1 MINDQSVRN
10 DDLSSLKLD
19 LSGLELEDIE
29 VLLQEGSRGMPDFA
43 ASTGTNVVNLALLP
57 VDRATRQDVSQT
69 SRRETLP
76 LCSNRTRARLNSV
89 DNQKAAPFFFI
100 PGSTF
105 AAVRLQSISHWK

>member
-1 MINDQSVRN
+1 MVNDQYVRN

-29 VLLQEGSRGMPDFA
+29 VFLQEGSRGMPDFA
-43 ASTGTNVVNLALLP
+43 ASTGTNVVNLALVP

-76 LCSNRTRARLNSV
+76 LCSNRTRARLSSV
-89 DNQKAAPFFFI
+89 GNQKAAPLLSTYTFI
-100 PGSTF
+100 F
-105 AAVRLQSISHWK
+105 ARII